1 MVFGFPHALNMRTG
15 SPYFGNISNALFN
28 AAENQVWRDYSV
40 PLRNT
45 ASCYTSSKRI
55 DFQNGMERSLA
66 AIISALSG
74 AHTINLH
81 GGVYGELTHSP
92 IQAILDDDLAGMVG
106 RFIQGIEVTDE
117 TLALDLIHSVGPVPG
132 HFLDT
137 EHTFRWWK
145 KEQFIEQCAD
155 TLTYPEWERAGK
167 ADGIKYAMDKMERI
181 LAEHTV
187 STKLTP
193 GQEAEIEMIVREAE
207 AFYRARGELVCRPG

>member
-1 MVFGFPHALNMRTG
+1 
-15 SPYFGNISNALFN
+15 
-28 AAENQVWRDYSV
+28 
-40 PLRNT
+40 LRNT

-66 AIISALSG
+66 AMISALSG

-81 GGVYGELTHSP
+81 GGVYGELTHNP

-106 RFIQGIEVTDE
+106 RFIQGIEVSDE
-117 TLALDLIHSVGPVPG
+117 TLALDLINSVGPVPG

-137 EHTFRWWK
+137 QHTFKWWK
-145 KEQFIEQCAD
+145 KEQFMAKCAD

-167 ADGIKYAMDKMERI
+167 PDCLTHAKERLRRI

-187 STKLTP
+187 STKLTAAQ
-193 GQEAEIEMIVREAE
+193 QEEIAAIVREAE
-207 AFYRARGELVCRPG
+207 LFYSERGEL